1 MARPL
6 RIEYPDAYY
15 HVSNYSLEGQRVFPS
30 DKYYEAFLTSL
41 EETCFR
47 LNVQVHA
54 YCLLKDQYHLVIKTP
69 EANLSRFMRQ
79 IDGLYTQQFQKLKK
93 TEGSLFRGRY
103 KAVLVQPEVY
113 LLPLTR
119 YIHST
124 VRKSELSTWPW
135 SSYQAY
141 VNKSKPPRWLVRDE
155 ALAQL
160 DVGSGAR
167 RYSRYADYVAEGVDE
182 ELAHFYGK
190 KNLSSVM
197 GDEKFRKAARA
208 KRSPARARGV
218 SRGANAKWRPAC
230 ADIVSAVARQFKVSE
245 ESIYTAARGPG
256 SKNVPRWVAMYLCQE
271 LSAVT
276 LQSIAKLFKLKRYG
290 TVSTTVGKLKK
301 EFEEDPKL
309 LATTNKLVKELCK
322 EREKQEKEKK

>member
-1 MARPL
+1 M
-6 RIEYPDAYY
+6 
-15 HVSNYSLEGQRVFPS
+15 
-30 DKYYEAFLTSL
+30 
-41 EETCFR
+41 
-47 LNVQVHA
+47 HA
-54 YCLLKDQYHLVIKTP
+54 YCLLKDQYHLLIKTP

-79 IDGLYTQQFQKLKK
+79 VDGLYTQHFQKLKK
-93 TEGSLFRGRY
+93 SEGSLFRGRY
-103 KAVLVQPEVY
+103 KAVLVQPDKY

-119 YIHST
+119 YIHSG
-124 VRKSELSTWPW
+124 VKKSDLDTWPW

-141 VNKSKPPRWLVRDE
+141 TNKAKVPGWLVRDE

-160 DVGSGAR
+160 DASGPK
-167 RYSRYADYVAEGVDE
+167 RYGAYAEYVKQGVDE

-197 GDEKFRKAARA
+197 GDEKFKKAAKS
-208 KRSPARARGV
+208 KRSATKVRGV
-218 SRGANAKWRPAC
+218 SRGAHSKWRPSC
-230 ADIVSAVARQFKVSE
+230 AEIVSAVAKQFKVTE

-276 LQSIAKLFKLKRYG
+276 LQAIAKLFKLKRYG

-301 EFEEDPKL
+301 EFTENPKIQT
-309 LATTNKLVKELCK
+309 ATNKLIKELS
-322 EREKQEKEKK
+322 KEKK

>member
-15 HVSNYSLEGQRVFPS
+15 HVSNFALDNQRVFPS
-30 DKYYEAFLTSL
+30 DKYFEAFLASL

-54 YCLLKDQYHLVIKTP
+54 YCLQKDQYHLLIKTP

-79 IDGLYTQQFQKLKK
+79 IDGLYTQHYQKLKK
-93 TEGSLFRGRY
+93 SEGSLFRGRY
-103 KAVLVQPEVY
+103 KAVLVQADKY
-113 LLPLTR
+113 LLPLSR
-119 YIHST
+119 YIHSG
-124 VRKSELSTWPW
+124 VRKADLDSWKW

-141 VNKSKPPRWLVRDE
+141 INKAKVPGWLVRDE
-155 ALAQL
+155 ALGQL
-160 DVGSGAR
+160 GATGAK
-167 RYSRYADYVAEGVDE
+167 RYSGYAAYVKQGVDE

-197 GDEKFRKAARA
+197 GDEKFKKSAKS
-208 KRSPARARGV
+208 KRSATKTRGV
-218 SRGANAKWRPAC
+218 SRGANAKWRPSC
-230 ADIVSAVARQFKVSE
+230 AEIVSAVAKQFKVKE
-245 ESIYTAARGPG
+245 DSIYMAARGPG

-301 EFEEDPKL
+301 EFAENPKVL
-309 LATTNKLVKELCK
+309 TATNKLIKDLS
-322 EREKQEKEKK
+322 KQKK

>member
-15 HVSNYSLEGQRVFPS
+15 HVSNAGVDDQRIFPTS
-30 DKYYEAFLTSL
+30 RYFEAFLAGL

-47 LNVQVHA
+47 LNVEVHA
-54 YCLLKDQYHLVIKTP
+54 YCLLKDQYHLLIKTP

-79 IDGLYTQQFQKLKK
+79 VDGLYTQHYQRLKK
-93 TEGSLFRGRY
+93 TEGSLFKGRY
-103 KAVLVQPEVY
+103 KAVLVQPEKY

-119 YIHST
+119 YIHLG
-124 VRKSELSTWPW
+124 VKKSELDSWQW

-141 VNKSKPPRWLVRDE
+141 INKTKTPAWLIREEVM
-155 ALAQL
+155 AQV
-160 DVGSGAR
+160 DAAGAKR
-167 RYSRYADYVAEGVDE
+167 IARFAEYTAAGIDE
-182 ELAHFYGK
+182 EMTHFYGK
-190 KNLSSVM
+190 KNLSSIM
-197 GDEKFRKAARA
+197 GDEKFKKSA
-208 KRSPARARGV
+208 KTKRTATKVRGI
-218 SRGANAKWRPAC
+218 SRGANAKWRPSC
-230 ADIVSAVARQFKVSE
+230 KQIITAVAQQFKVTE

-301 EFEEDPKL
+301 EFVENAKMLTLTSKL
-309 LATTNKLVKELCK
+309 LKDLS
-322 EREKQEKEKK
+322 KEKLA